1 MTDPVKAILDSI
13 DAATD
18 AIAIRV
24 AALVASV
31 GLNADEKA
39 AFQIEIKKLQALGK
53 PPQPVS
59 TWALFGDSVTY
70 GWQTVAA
77 AAPAGSVFSG
87 SPGLTTGAMLPLLA
101 ERVLDKHVGGMLIAG
116 GINDINGVDGPGIFP
131 PASEISGNLIH
142 MAETAISAGIKV
154 VFASILPIGVFAF
167 HPPDRQQR
175 IIDVNATLKAYA
187 LNHSNSVYC
196 DYYSAVIGS
205 DGVMLLAFSPDGI
218 HPNAAGYAVM
228 LPIAE
233 NAMRAAEIDF

>member
-87 SPGLTTGAMLPLLA
+87 SPGLTTGTMLPLLV

-142 MAETAISAGIKV
+142 MAETAIAAGIKV

-187 LNHSNSVYC
+187 ISHVGTAFC
-196 DYYSAVIGS
+196 DYYSAMIGT
-205 DGVMLLAFSPDGI
+205 DGIMLLELSPDGI

-228 LPIAE
+228 KPIAE
-233 NAMRAAEIDF
+233 LAMQNAASVE